1 MAKNRALFLTD
12 YCLTPHVH
20 IPNAGILC
28 EEKKIIAVGGAS
40 AFSLDEP
47 GLHVID
53 LTDAYATPG
62 FIDSHIHG
70 GGGYDTAK
78 ALEPDADINILCRHL
93 AMHGITT
100 FLPTLMSYPR
110 DKMIALTAKLAELVE
125 DSHEG
130 ADPCAIN
137 LEGPFINVRKCGSQ
151 NPEAICSIDMGYARE
166 LIAAGNGRIKLLTF
180 APELKDADKLIELLL
195 ENGVIPSMGHSIA
208 NPEEVLRAID
218 AGARRCTHLYNGLP
232 PLHHRISSI
241 TDVVL
246 THNDIAVELI
256 VDGAHIDPRMV
267 DITARVKPNDKI
279 IGISNAIEFEN
290 TDGSRYFKKE
300 DGLVYTRSGVIAG
313 TTMTLETGWAHLKN
327 YSNMPGNLAA
337 ACFTS
342 NPAQDLGLITRGEI
356 RPGKRADITFF
367 DLETNNVCMT
377 VSNGS
382 IVYKAPGKL

>member
-1 MAKNRALFLTD
+1 MAKNRTLFLTD

-218 AGARRCTHLYNGLP
+218 AGGLP

>member
-1 MAKNRALFLTD
+1 MPKNRTLFLTD
-12 YCLTPHVH
+12 YCLTPHVN

-28 EEKKIIAVGGAS
+28 EGNKIIAVGGAS

-93 AMHGITT
+93 ATHGITT

-125 DSHEG
+125 DSYEG

>member
-1 MAKNRALFLTD
+1 MAKNRTLFLTD

-62 FIDSHIHG
+62 FIDSHIH

>member
-1 MAKNRALFLTD
+1 MAKNRTLFLTD

-151 NPEAICSIDMGYARE
+151 NPEAICSIDMGYASE

>member
-1 MAKNRALFLTD
+1 MAKNRTLFLTD

-93 AMHGITT
+93 ATHGITT

-125 DSHEG
+125 DSYEG

-256 VDGAHIDPRMV
+256 VDGTHIDPRMV

>member
-1 MAKNRALFLTD
+1 MAKNRTLFLTD

-93 AMHGITT
+93 ATHGITT

-110 DKMIALTAKLAELVE
+110 DKMIALTAKLTELVE
-125 DSHEG
+125 DSYEG

>member
-1 MAKNRALFLTD
+1 MAKNRTLFLTD

>member
-1 MAKNRALFLTD
+1 MAKNRTLFLTD

-93 AMHGITT
+93 ATHGITT
-100 FLPTLMSYPR
+100 FLPTLMSYPC
-110 DKMIALTAKLAELVE
+110 DKMIALTAKLAELIE
-125 DSHEG
+125 KSYEG

-166 LIAAGNGRIKLLTF
+166 LIAAGNGRVKLLTF
-180 APELKDADKLIELLL
+180 APELKGADKLIELLL

-290 TDGSRYFKKE
+290 TDGSRYLKKE

>member
-1 MAKNRALFLTD
+1 MAKNRTLFLTD

-125 DSHEG
+125 DSYEG

-342 NPAQDLGLITRGEI
+342 NPAQDLGLITRGEF

>member
-1 MAKNRALFLTD
+1 MAKNRTLFLTD

-93 AMHGITT
+93 ATHGITT

-125 DSHEG
+125 DSYEG

-313 TTMTLETGWAHLKN
+313 TTMTLETGWAYLKN

-382 IVYKAPGKL
+382 IVYKALGKL

>member
-1 MAKNRALFLTD
+1 MAKNRTLFLTD

-93 AMHGITT
+93 ATHGITT

-110 DKMIALTAKLAELVE
+110 DKMIALTAKLADLVE
-125 DSHEG
+125 DSYEG

>member
-1 MAKNRALFLTD
+1 MAKNRTLFLTD

-93 AMHGITT
+93 ATHGITT

-110 DKMIALTAKLAELVE
+110 DRMIALTAKLAELVE
-125 DSHEG
+125 DSYEG

-356 RPGKRADITFF
+356 RPGTRADITFF

>member
-1 MAKNRALFLTD
+1 MAKNRTLFLTD

-70 GGGYDTAK
+70 GGSYDTAK

-93 AMHGITT
+93 ATHGITT

-327 YSNMPGNLAA
+327 YFNMPGNLAA

>member
-1 MAKNRALFLTD
+1 MAKNRTLFLTD

-70 GGGYDTAK
+70 GGSYDTAK

-93 AMHGITT
+93 ATHGITT

-256 VDGAHIDPRMV
+256 VDGAYIDPRMV

>member
-1 MAKNRALFLTD
+1 MAKNRTLFLTD

-195 ENGVIPSMGHSIA
+195 ENGVIPSMGHSTA

>member
-1 MAKNRALFLTD
+1 MAKNRTLFLTD

-267 DITARVKPNDKI
+267 DITARVNPNDKI
-279 IGISNAIEFEN
+279 IGISNEIEFEN

>member
-1 MAKNRALFLTD
+1 
-12 YCLTPHVH
+12 
-20 IPNAGILC
+20 
-28 EEKKIIAVGGAS
+28 
-40 AFSLDEP
+40 
-47 GLHVID
+47 
-53 LTDAYATPG
+53 
-62 FIDSHIHG
+62 
-70 GGGYDTAK
+70 
-78 ALEPDADINILCRHL
+78 
-93 AMHGITT
+93 
-100 FLPTLMSYPR
+100 
-110 DKMIALTAKLAELVE
+110 
-125 DSHEG
+125 
-130 ADPCAIN
+130 
-137 LEGPFINVRKCGSQ
+137 
-151 NPEAICSIDMGYARE
+151 
-166 LIAAGNGRIKLLTF
+166 
-180 APELKDADKLIELLL
+180 
-195 ENGVIPSMGHSIA
+195 MGHSMA
-208 NPEEVLRAID
+208 SPEEVLRAID

>member
-1 MAKNRALFLTD
+1 MAKNRTLFLTD

-93 AMHGITT
+93 ATHGITT

-125 DSHEG
+125 DSYEG

-382 IVYKAPGKL
+382 IVYKALGKL

>member
-1 MAKNRALFLTD
+1 MAKNRTLFLTD

-93 AMHGITT
+93 ATHGITT

-125 DSHEG
+125 DSYEG

-232 PLHHRISSI
+232 PLHHRTSSI

>member
-1 MAKNRALFLTD
+1 MAKNRTLFLTD

-40 AFSLDEP
+40 AFSLDES

-78 ALEPDADINILCRHL
+78 TLEPDADINILCRHL
-93 AMHGITT
+93 ATHGITT

-125 DSHEG
+125 DSYEG

-195 ENGVIPSMGHSIA
+195 ENGVIPSMGHSMA
-208 NPEEVLRAID
+208 SPEEVLRAID
-218 AGARRCTHLYNGLP
+218 AGARWCTHLYNGLP

>member
-1 MAKNRALFLTD
+1 MAKNRTLFLTD

-70 GGGYDTAK
+70 GGSYDTAK

-93 AMHGITT
+93 ATHGITT

-125 DSHEG
+125 DSYEG

>member
-1 MAKNRALFLTD
+1 MAKNRTLFLTD

-246 THNDIAVELI
+246 THHDIAVELI

>member
-1 MAKNRALFLTD
+1 MAKNRTLFLTD

-78 ALEPDADINILCRHL
+78 TLEPDADINILCRHL
-93 AMHGITT
+93 ATHGITT

-279 IGISNAIEFEN
+279 IGFSNAIEFEN

>member
-1 MAKNRALFLTD
+1 MAKNRTLFLTD

-28 EEKKIIAVGGAS
+28 EEKKIIAIGGAS

-70 GGGYDTAK
+70 GGSYDTAK

>member
-1 MAKNRALFLTD
+1 MAKNRTLFLTD

-70 GGGYDTAK
+70 GGSYDTAK

-93 AMHGITT
+93 ATHGITT

-267 DITARVKPNDKI
+267 DITARKPNDKI